1 MKFPIRSAA
10 ALLLAG
16 AFQAAGAQTPL
27 DYLKSLEDAAR
38 SAAPGFAGFSAAR
51 GQAFFDARHG
61 TDWSCSTCH
70 TTNPLAAGRHA
81 KTARPIEPL
90 APAADPRRFTDAGK
104 SEKWFKRNCND
115 VLGRACTAVEKGDVL
130 AYLVSLKR

>member
-10 ALLLAG
+10 GLLLTA
-16 AFQAAGAQTPL
+16 AVQAASAQTPTE
-27 DYLKSLEDAAR
+27 YLKSLEDAAR
-38 SAAPGFAGFSAAR
+38 NAAPGFAGFSAAR

-70 TTNPLAAGRHA
+70 TANPLAVGRHA
-81 KTARPIEPL
+81 KTGRPIEPL
-90 APAADPRRFTDAGK
+90 APAADARRFTDAGK

-115 VLGRACTAVEKGDVL
+115 VLGRACTAPEKGDVV